1 MDKEI
6 VLEQDPE
13 LDQFSYHE
21 LMDRSFLIMS
31 QIENFLMYHQVV
43 NAHPELREH
52 LNQAL
57 LLLGCVYKAAGTVD
71 FHFDNDVDSGE

>member
-43 NAHPELREH
+43 NAHPELKEH
-52 LNQAL
+52 LDQAL
-57 LLLGCVYKAAGTVD
+57 LSIGEVYKAAGTVD
-71 FHFDNDVDSGE
+71 FNFDSDVDSGE